1 MGTPFGIG
9 EQQIEPLRFCHGMG
23 CNKPE
28 GVDIHGHDGNA
39 LFCLPVHQI
48 QIPAGFMQHLP
59 FL

>member
-1 MGTPFGIG
+1 MGTAFGIG

-23 CNKPE
+23 RNKPE

-39 LFCLPVHQI
+39 LFRLTEHQI
-48 QIPAGFMQHLP
+48 QIPAGFMQQPP